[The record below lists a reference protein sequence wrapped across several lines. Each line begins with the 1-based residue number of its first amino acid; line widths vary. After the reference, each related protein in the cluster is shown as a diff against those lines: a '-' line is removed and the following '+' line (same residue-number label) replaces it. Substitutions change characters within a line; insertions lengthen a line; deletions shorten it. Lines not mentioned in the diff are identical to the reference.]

1 MAVDKNKYPYRYT
14 LRLTDDQFTA
24 LKEKSHNSG
33 MTLSQFLRT
42 IILVAPEKIEN
53 HEKNIRQLTYDIN
66 KIGVNLNQIAHAA
79 NAGIIDSRF
88 EKDFLTYAEKLIDVL
103 ENWSVEYGYK

>member
-53 HEKNIRQLTYDIN
+53 HEKNIRQLTYEIN

-79 NAGIIDSRF
+79 NAGIIDARF
-88 EKDFLTYAEKLIDVL
+88 ENTFLTYAEKLINILEEWDV
-103 ENWSVEYGYK
+103 ENGYK